1 VPAVGRRLAQELS
14 DATRPAPIA
23 PLAQLAVLAALGPDT
38 GLRLRA
44 GLRVSLERQPDG
56 LILRSMDQR
65 IVLPAA
71 AEAAMMLILTGD
83 RLTPASLPLPAAQER
98 LELAR
103 QLVRAAVLVPDDHG

>member
-1 VPAVGRRLAQELS
+1 ELS